1 MTLTGHDWAGAH
13 LTKGRE
19 MGIFGDRQS
28 QAQSVRPAPR
38 APWPAADGP
47 GQVRCDRCHVASAKA
62 EVITRAGPVFLCGH
76 HLNVHR
82 SAIIA
87 AGHQVRLSP

>member
-1 MTLTGHDWAGAH
+1 
-13 LTKGRE
+13 

-28 QAQSVRPAPR
+28 QAQSVRPAPS
-38 APWPAADGP
+38 APWPAADES

-76 HLNVHR
+76 HLTVHR

-87 AGHQVRLSP
+87 AGHQVRLSSR

>member
-1 MTLTGHDWAGAH
+1 
-13 LTKGRE
+13 

-38 APWPAADGP
+38 APRPAAGEP

-62 EVITRAGPVFLCGH
+62 EVITCAGPVFLCRH
-76 HLNVHR
+76 HFNAHR
-82 SAIIA
+82 SAILE
-87 AGHQVRLSP
+87 AGHQVRLSL